1 MSSNNTDINI
11 IDANTNT
18 NHDMWRTQTP
28 TTSRIMK
35 LQLGEAEQ
43 PTTIRIM
50 KHERNISSNIFFLPC
65 FLAVQDSSI
74 GYLVTH

>member
-50 KHERNISSNIFFLPC
+50 KHESNISNNIFFLP
-65 FLAVQDSSI
+65 
-74 GYLVTH
+74 

>member
-50 KHERNISSNIFFLPC
+50 KK
-65 FLAVQDSSI
+65 
-74 GYLVTH
+74 